1 LCNDL
6 LGLCTPN
13 VAEIGKKLLLFQCTD
28 IPSCYLTIENGTTM
42 RIVKMIGNILVVG
55 FIIGIGFAGWLYNKP
70 HRDIGAEEA
79 DYNLS
84 ANELFEAFLRE
95 EEQANKKYLNKV
107 VQVNGSVKE
116 TSIDQKG
123 RVSLVLAAEEA
134 DMGGV
139 NARFSEDQTEKA
151 KKVGKDKQITIKCRC
166 IGFESD
172 LFKEVRLD
180 NCSFVN

>member
-1 LCNDL
+1 MFSYLSLFCAMIFW
-6 LGLCTPN
+6 GFAHPN
-13 VAEIGKKLLLFQCTD
+13 VAEIDKKLLLFQCTD

-42 RIVKMIGNILVVG
+42 RIVKIIGNILLVG

-95 EEQANKKYLNKV
+95 EEQANKKYLNNV

-139 NARFSEDQTEKA
+139 NAR
-151 KKVGKDKQITIKCRC
+151 VGKDKQITIKCRC

>member
-1 LCNDL
+1 M
-6 LGLCTPN
+6 T
-13 VAEIGKKLLLFQCTD
+13 
-28 IPSCYLTIENGTTM
+28 
-42 RIVKMIGNILVVG
+42 IVKMIGNILLVG
-55 FIIGIGFAGWLYNKP
+55 LIIGVGFAGWLYNKP

-79 DYNLS
+79 DYNVS
-84 ANELFEAFLRE
+84 ANQLFQAFTKE
-95 EEQANKKYLNKV
+95 EEKANKKYLDNV
-107 VQVNGSVKE
+107 VKVNGSVKE
-116 TSIDQKG
+116 TSTDEKG
-123 RVSLVLAAEEA
+123 RVSVVLAVENA

-151 KKVGKDKQITIKCRC
+151 KKISKDEQVTIKCRC